1 MYERIVKE
9 MAIRGIRFIADL
21 ERKAGVS
28 PGTIRNIRY
37 GHTPT
42 SSNLIKIADAL
53 GVTVNYL
60 LTGETD
66 IDMESD
72 PNAEKRRKATAILDG
87 LSPAQLDNAVHY
99 LLFLASTQEKG
110 QADLK

>member
-110 QADLK
+110 QADPK

>member
-110 QADLK
+110 QADRK

>member
-1 MYERIVKE
+1 MYERIIAE
-9 MAIRGIRFIADL
+9 MRIKGIRFVKDL
-21 ERKAGVS
+21 ERMAGIY
-28 PGTIRNIRY
+28 PGTIRNIKY
-37 GHTPT
+37 GHTPRPD
-42 SSNLIKIADAL
+42 SLIKIADAL
-53 GVTVNYL
+53 GVTANYL

-72 PNAEKRRKATAILDG
+72 PNAEKRRKATAILDD